1 MDEVIRILMH
11 RDGIDRTEV
20 KSMIKSF
27 FDDAEDA
34 INSGD
39 SEALEDILMDDLG
52 LEPDYIPQLL
62 GLF

>member
-11 RDGIDRTEV
+11 RDGIDRTEA
-20 KSMIKSF
+20 KSMIKGF

-34 INSGD
+34 IGSGD
-39 SEALEDILMDDLG
+39 YEAVEDILMDDLG

>member
-11 RDGIDRTEV
+11 RDGIDKAEA
-20 KSMIKSF
+20 KNMIKGF
-27 FDDAEDA
+27 FDDVEDV

-39 SEALEDILMDDLG
+39 YEAIEDILMDDLG

>member
-11 RDGIDRTEV
+11 RDGIDKVEA
-20 KSMIKSF
+20 KDMIKSF

-39 SEALEDILMDDLG
+39 YEAIEDILMDDLG

-62 GLF
+62 ELF

>member
-1 MDEVIRILMH
+1 MH
-11 RDGIDRTEV
+11 RDGIDRTEA
-20 KSMIKSF
+20 KSMIKGF

-34 INSGD
+34 ISSGD
-39 SEALEDILMDDLG
+39 YEAVEDILMDDLG